1 MGPIMALILLFEA
14 FYIVNSARNITVYDP
29 PYRGVIC
36 GQQVLHSLQKRA
48 IGGRDVEEPKYP
60 WTVLIVGPNTRCSGT
75 LISSRH
81 VLTAAHCLTR
91 KILQETRC
99 VHQHLPTT
107 DIYVYPGSFIFYTGN
122 HVNSYTRHRVVK
134 TTVHPEY
141 LCHNRYCNLAL
152 AEISPQVGLL
162 GRPICLPNPDEDV
175 QRGDVLKATG
185 FDHQPRRYGDIYQ
198 LREVNL
204 TISNV
209 DEVNFELHVHDKVGG
224 VCNSDSGGP
233 LFKTNDSKSTVVG
246 ITSFPTGCPS
256 EPYHCICFVKEELSD

>member
-1 MGPIMALILLFEA
+1 MALILLFEA

-60 WTVLIVGPNTRCSGT
+60 WTVLIVGPNR
-75 LISSRH
+75 
-81 VLTAAHCLTR
+81 
-91 KILQETRC
+91 
-99 VHQHLPTT
+99 
-107 DIYVYPGSFIFYTGN
+107 N

-233 LFKTNDSKSTVVG
+233 LFKTNDSKST
-246 ITSFPTGCPS
+246 IIIRSFKMSASISTGS
-256 EPYHCICFVKEELSD
+256 VKLQARNSFSNGSN